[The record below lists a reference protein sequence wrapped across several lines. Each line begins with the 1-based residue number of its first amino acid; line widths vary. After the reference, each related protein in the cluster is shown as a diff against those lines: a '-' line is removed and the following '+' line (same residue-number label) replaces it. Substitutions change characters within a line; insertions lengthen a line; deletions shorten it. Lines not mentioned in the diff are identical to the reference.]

1 MKDWTRVPVMMLIGL
16 LATVGLH
23 ARSGGSISGGGP
35 GGHGGS
41 GGHGGRGGVS
51 SARGVGH
58 AIGHSF
64 GNLFGRHSKAAGSVH
79 DMVPPLAGATVLH
92 GRVMQLPGP
101 EIVSAPARTTFHRQ
115 SIHEF
120 PFSDRFLFF
129 RPRPGFGF
137 GGCADFGFPRHHF
150 SLDNDFNCSAE
161 GFFFD
166 PFFIAGFS
174 WPLTGSPALLPFN
187 DQRLDY
193 VSDDSTAAP
202 PPEVSRVQPHGAA
215 DLSKSGSSTEN
226 AARNNAASGDKAK
239 NEQPVTLLQLYDG
252 SMYGL
257 VDYWVEDGQLYYTTT
272 YAGQGS
278 VGLDRIDL
286 EKTVQLNA
294 GRGVQFV
301 LHPKTPSR

>member
-1 MKDWTRVPVMMLIGL
+1 MKDWARFAVMMLIGL

-23 ARSGGSISGGGP
+23 ARSGGSSSGGGP

-41 GGHGGRGGVS
+41 GGHGGRGGHS

-64 GNLFGRHSKAAGSVH
+64 GHLFGRHSKADGSVH
-79 DMVPPLAGATVLH
+79 DMVPPLAGAAVVHGKVL
-92 GRVMQLPGP
+92 QLPGP
-101 EIVSAPARTTFHRQ
+101 EIASTPARTAFHRQ
-115 SIHEF
+115 PVNEF
-120 PFSDRFLFF
+120 PFGDRFLFF

-137 GGCADFGFPRHHF
+137 GGCADFEFPRNHF
-150 SLDNDFNCSAE
+150 SLDNDFNCSVG

-193 VSDDSTAAP
+193 LSDDSPAAAP
-202 PPEVSRVQPHGAA
+202 APEASGVQPYGAA
-215 DLSKSGSSTEN
+215 DSSESGREN
-226 AARNNAASGDKAK
+226 AARDNAASGDKAK
-239 NEQPVTLLQLYDG
+239 NERPVTLLQLYDG

-257 VDYWVEDGQLYYTTT
+257 VDYWVEDGQLHYTTT
-272 YAGQGS
+272 YGGQGS
-278 VGLDRIDL
+278 LGLDRVDL

-294 GRGVQFV
+294 DRGVQFV
-301 LHPKTPSR
+301 LHPKTSSR